1 MIAPCEHKNWK
12 KHGKDRYGNQRY
24 RCNGC
29 GQTFQEDRIRPI
41 GTMQIDL
48 DRACMALSML
58 LEGMSIRATARITNI
73 DQNTI
78 GNLILTAGEQC
89 GRLLDSISGVS
100 VTDIQID
107 EIWTFVGMKQR
118 TANLRNLGDDSSVGD
133 SWTYIAVERY
143 TKMVLAHHVGRRDT
157 NDTNVFLGK
166 VRRAIDASTPFQVST
181 DGLSNYRYGV
191 PFALGSNANF
201 GMLIKKY
208 AAQQQETRYSPAAII
223 GAEKKAV
230 FGSPDPDSICTS
242 HIETLNQK
250 IRMHLRRFTRLT
262 AGHSKSVEHHV
273 AMQNIFFAW
282 YNWCRKHHT
291 LRQTPAMECG
301 IAMTKWSIRELLEV
315 AAMN

>member
-1 MIAPCEHKNWK
+1 
-12 KHGKDRYGNQRY
+12 
-24 RCNGC
+24 
-29 GQTFQEDRIRPI
+29 
-41 GTMQIDL
+41 
-48 DRACMALSML
+48 MALSML

-89 GRLLDSISGVS
+89 GRLLDSISGIS

-133 SWTYIAVERY
+133 NWTYIAVERY

-166 VRRAIDASTPFQVST
+166 VRRAIDASLPFQVST

-223 GAEKKAV
+223 GTEKKAV

-301 IAMTKWSIRELLEV
+301 IAMTKWSIRELLESS
-315 AAMN
+315 ATC